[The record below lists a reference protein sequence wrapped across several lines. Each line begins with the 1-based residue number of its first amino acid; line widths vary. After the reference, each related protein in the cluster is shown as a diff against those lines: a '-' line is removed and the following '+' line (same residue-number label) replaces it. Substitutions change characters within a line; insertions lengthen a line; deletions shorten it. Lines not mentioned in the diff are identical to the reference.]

1 MVEDYTW
8 LIHPHYNHGV
18 YTVENITYYD
28 TNNVCNMFAIHSM
41 YAWSYIG
48 KSSAMHL
55 LATTDDIE
63 Q

>member
-1 MVEDYTW
+1 M
-8 LIHPHYNHGV
+8 
-18 YTVENITYYD
+18 ENTMIA
-28 TNNVCNMFAIHSM
+28 TNNVCNMFAIQACS
-41 YAWSYIG
+41 YALSCIG